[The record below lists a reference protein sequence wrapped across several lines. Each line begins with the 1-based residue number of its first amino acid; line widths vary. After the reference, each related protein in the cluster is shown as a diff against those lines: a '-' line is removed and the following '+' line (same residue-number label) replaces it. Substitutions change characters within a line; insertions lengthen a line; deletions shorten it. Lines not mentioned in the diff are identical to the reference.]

1 MIIARQGGIGRLRF
15 ILLNALK
22 YIPVF
27 GYYFYQSW
35 IVAFP
40 EVDRFSPAKPKVIEE
55 SRAFAVS
62 KNLTPLQYH
71 LTPRVRGIELL
82 LNNMYSHL
90 NAVYD
95 MTVVFGDENGSCL
108 DKTKPMPG
116 LFSYLMKPHT
126 LHIHLQRCPVADV
139 PQEHDALRAWLSS
152 RFALK
157 DNIGIKLLATQS
169 VAVMQPS
176 LFADLDQVKKEQSR
190 QPNVSEVKAAFLKN
204 LSNLMPPLDDH
215 GESAQPSVEELIATG
230 KRSLL
235 CLEFASAVQCFQRA
249 CQILAEANGDLH
261 DTLAVPNLL
270 YGTALL
276 ELSRC
281 ETKILSES
289 LEKVHSPEG
298 TPRMCYIIFYR
309 EICRK
314 QC

>member
-1 MIIARQGGIGRLRF
+1 MFFYQSSIVDWIICNMIIARQGGIGRLRF

-27 GYYFYQSW
+27 GYYFYQHCFIFVNRDNFEAHKAVATMDYIKKKNLSSW

-157 DNIGIKLLATQS
+157 DK
-169 VAVMQPS
+169 

-204 LSNLMPPLDDH
+204 LSV
-215 GESAQPSVEELIATG
+215 S
-230 KRSLL
+230 K
-235 CLEFASAVQCFQRA
+235 
-249 CQILAEANGDLH
+249 
-261 DTLAVPNLL
+261 VPNGFEQLPRL
-270 YGTALL
+270 RRRWLFTAFTCLASFTALL
-276 ELSRC
+276 LF
-281 ETKILSES
+281 
-289 LEKVHSPEG
+289 VHPLLQYAYFGSVVATTLFGIP
-298 TPRMCYIIFYR
+298 YVWFAV
-309 EICRK
+309 
-314 QC
+314 